1 MENRLLECME
11 ALEYTFE
18 NPALL
23 EQALTHSSYAMAMH
37 RPGTD
42 NERLEYL
49 GDAALELIV
58 SRYLYAYYPTMQE
71 GGLTR
76 TRAGLVCE
84 ESLYRAA
91 LELGLDKYLLLGHG
105 EEAGGGRKKPSILSD
120 AFEAVLCA
128 VYLDGGLEEADKLV
142 KRTVLVPGRRQF
154 SPQKD
159 NKTAL
164 QEFVQHLY
172 KNAEVR
178 YELLEESGPDHQKIF
193 RMQVCINGKPMG
205 EGTGHSK
212 QSAGQEAAH
221 MALSKLQNQHS

>member
-1 MENRLLECME
+1 MDERLSKCME
-11 ALEYTFE
+11 ALRYRFH

-23 EQALTHSSYAMAMH
+23 EQALTHSSHAMAMH

-58 SRYLYAYYPTMQE
+58 SRYLFEFYPTMQE

-84 ESLYRAA
+84 ESLFRAA
-91 LELGLDKYLLLGHG
+91 LDLGLDEYILLGHG
-105 EEAGGGRKKPSILSD
+105 EEACGGRRKPSILSD

-159 NKTAL
+159 SKTTL
-164 QEFVQHLY
+164 QEYIQHQY
-172 KNAEVR
+172 KHAEVR
-178 YELLEESGPDHQKIF
+178 YELLEESGPDHQKKF
-193 RMQVCINGKPMG
+193 RMQVRINGKPMG
-205 EGTGHSK
+205 EGVGHSK
-212 QSAGQEAAH
+212 QSAGQEAAR
-221 MALSKLQNQHS
+221 MALDTLQQHS